1 MKQLNVQLYF
11 RGKTFI
17 FSHQV
22 LYMASNIQALLG
34 DNWSVLPSLQT
45 PMKSFVEYFLSMCTI
60 SNWVSCI

>member
-34 DNWSVLPSLQT
+34 DN
-45 PMKSFVEYFLSMCTI
+45 
-60 SNWVSCI
+60 